1 MFEKLILM
9 NSPKLKLTHKNQFG
23 FKPKTSCNHA
33 LFTLKE
39 TILKYT
45 ENNTGI
51 KVASL
56 DAEKAF
62 DKVWRNGLFFKLID
76 KLSPTL

>member
-1 MFEKLILM
+1 MI
-9 NSPKLKLTHKNQFG
+9 THRNQFG
-23 FKPKTSCNHA
+23 FKKKTSCNHA

-39 TILKYT
+39 TVLYYT
-45 ENNTGI
+45 ENKSGC

-62 DKVWRNGLFFKLID
+62 DKTWRDGLFKYNQWIGHGFIL
-76 KLSPTL
+76 LVYSQNVL